1 MNLED
6 KIIYTVSRINNE
18 IKTVLE
24 DSYPAVWITG
34 EVSGFK
40 TYSSGHSYFNLKDEN
55 SQIQA
60 VLFAGFGKNIN
71 FVPHDGMQVVVY
83 GKITSY
89 VQRGTYQ
96 IQVFTIEQSGK
107 GTLQESFE
115 KLKNKLQREGF
126 FDESRKKTLPFFI
139 KKIALVTS
147 KDGAALHDI
156 LKVINQIKSSLDI
169 LIYPVKVQGEQAKFE
184 IAEAIEY
191 LNKNHGDIDVMLVGR
206 GGGSL
211 EDLWAFNEEIV
222 ARAIYNSKIPVI
234 SCVGHEI
241 DYTIADFTAD
251 VRAATPSVAA
261 EIIVKNRKNIEDKI
275 DLIFERMS
283 GGIKNILFVCGEKI
297 ERFKTS
303 RALSKP
309 HLIYEDKIQH
319 IDECGAEILR
329 RMKEF
334 FILKNTKLELNSQK
348 LNLLSPLNILG
359 KGYAVCSG
367 TNGIL
372 KSIKDIKNDDN
383 IKIQFA
389 DGKAKARI
397 TEVNY
402 EKKQL

>member
-6 KIIYTVSRINNE
+6 KIIYTVSRIINE

-71 FVPHDGMQVVVY
+71 FVPQDGMQVVVY

-139 KKIALVTS
+139 KKIAVVTS

-261 EIIVKNRKNIEDKI
+261 EIIVKNRKKLKTK
-275 DLIFERMS
+275 LICCLNAMS
-283 GGIKNILFVCGEKI
+283 GGIKNILFVCGEK
-297 ERFKTS
+297 
-303 RALSKP
+303 
-309 HLIYEDKIQH
+309 
-319 IDECGAEILR
+319 
-329 RMKEF
+329 
-334 FILKNTKLELNSQK
+334 
-348 LNLLSPLNILG
+348 
-359 KGYAVCSG
+359 
-367 TNGIL
+367 
-372 KSIKDIKNDDN
+372 
-383 IKIQFA
+383 
-389 DGKAKARI
+389 
-397 TEVNY
+397 
-402 EKKQL
+402 